1 MNELKK
7 PGKNPH
13 WISKQISINKILIC
27 NKTKLKKEYHK
38 SFNAFCNQKL
48 RRNYSDESNVSLTAD
63 IILSYLQNIMFD
75 AQRYTFA
82 IFRIFLSDFQ
92 IWNFYKCDLLIHEGN
107 CQNSSRLKMLR
118 GTVVSQTS
126 HSIGTWC
133 AELGR
138 SILELDCEEGS
149 WNPSSSAPSPAA
161 ATAAATRLF
170 LG

>member
-1 MNELKK
+1 M
-7 PGKNPH
+7 
-13 WISKQISINKILIC
+13 
-27 NKTKLKKEYHK
+27 KKEYHK

-48 RRNYSDESNVSLTAD
+48 RRNYSEESIVSLTAD
-63 IILSYLQNIMFD
+63 ILLSYLQNIMFD
-75 AQRYTFA
+75 AHFKQLFNKYYA